1 MAAHRWSWGFGRR
14 RRFRVFVGSGGSR
27 VRGGAAEERVY
38 LSEILDAS
46 VGHSEVCLKLGHS
59 CLKGEDLGF
68 RCRRL
73 RFAGGAGRLAGIFLK
88 MVFRL
93 FEGHIGGFEFEF
105 EGAHAGR
112 GAS

>member
-14 RRFRVFVGSGGSR
+14 WRFRVFVGSGGSR
-27 VRGGAAEERVY
+27 VRGGAAEERVG

-46 VGHSEVCLKLGHS
+46 VGHSEVCIKLGNS
-59 CLKGEDLGF
+59 GMEYEVLGF

-73 RFAGGAGRLAGIFLK
+73 IFAGGVGRLVGIFLK
-88 MVFRL
+88 AVFRL
-93 FEGHIGGFEFEF
+93 FEEPVGVFEFEF
-105 EGAHAGR
+105 DGTHAGP